1 METHADPDKA
11 LSDGPNAW
19 PLDKMFSL
27 LETLQAIDI
36 AVKRDDFIESE
47 FGLGI

>member
-1 METHADPDKA
+1 METHADPDMA

-19 PLDKMFSL
+19 PLDRMAGL
-27 LETLQAIDI
+27 LETLIGLDEC
-36 AVKRDDFIESE
+36 VKQDEFLEAE